1 MGIVTYVGLDVHQN
15 SVAAV
20 WGRAKETPQSLTVA
34 ANEAGFEQLNRA
46 IGTSEAVWGVYEASS
61 CGFEAYD
68 LLTALGWKMAIVAPT
83 HLEKSV
89 RSRKR
94 KTDLRDAKRLWELL
108 MAHGELGAEL
118 PQIWI
123 PSRELQEER
132 EVVRRRLR
140 LGEDSCRV
148 KNRITS
154 LLRMQRIPRPE
165 ALKTPWSGKHVAWLW
180 EVAKRE
186 SLSRWVR
193 ITLESLLRE
202 LEFVRKEIEVL
213 DEAISEL
220 AKAPKYQ
227 GAIERMT
234 QYAGVGVLT
243 AMTYATAIGDAD
255 RFHNRGQIGSYFG
268 LVPSSYESGEADDR
282 KGHITRL
289 GSARV
294 RKVLGQAAWLLVNR
308 DARWKQKFKGI
319 EGRRGPK
326 IAIVAIMRE
335 LAIELW
341 HQMKSA

>member
-1 MGIVTYVGLDVHQN
+1 MGMVTYVGLDVHLN

-20 WGRAKETPQSLTVA
+20 WGRAKETPRNLTVA
-34 ANEAGFEQLNRA
+34 ANEAGFEELSRA
-46 IGTSEAVWGVYEASS
+46 IGRSEVWGVYEASS

-68 LLTALGWKMAIVAPT
+68 LLTGLGWKMSIVAPT
-83 HLEKSV
+83 HIEKSV

-132 EVVRRRLR
+132 EVVRRRLT

-154 LLRMQRIPRPE
+154 LLRMQRIKRPE
-165 ALKTPWSGKHVAWLW
+165 VLKTAWSGKHVAWLW
-180 EVAKRE
+180 GVTKLEG
-186 SLSRWVR
+186 LSRWVR
-193 ITLESLLRE
+193 VTLESLLRE
-202 LEFVRKEIEVL
+202 LEFVRKEIESL
-213 DEAISEL
+213 EEAIEEL
-220 AKAPKYQ
+220 AKRPKYQ
-227 GAIERMT
+227 GAVERMT
-234 QYAGVGVLT
+234 RYKGVGVLT
-243 AMTYATAIGDAD
+243 AMTYAMAIGDAD
-255 RFHNRGQIGSYFG
+255 RFRNRGQIGSFFG
-268 LVPSSYESGEADDR
+268 LVPATYESGEADDR

-289 GSARV
+289 GSPRV
-294 RKVLGQAAWLLVNR
+294 RKVLNQAAWILVR
-308 DARWKQKFKGI
+308 MDARWKSMY
-319 EGRRGPK
+319 EAVESRRGSK
-326 IAIVAIMRE
+326 IAIVAMMRR